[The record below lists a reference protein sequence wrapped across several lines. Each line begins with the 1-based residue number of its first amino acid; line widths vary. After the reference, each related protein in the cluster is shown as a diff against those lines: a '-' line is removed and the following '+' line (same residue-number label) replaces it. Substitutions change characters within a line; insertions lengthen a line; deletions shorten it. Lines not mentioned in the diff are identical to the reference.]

1 MVSISDHFDLD
12 INTVQALVHLSLCC
26 LLHIYQE
33 CRHRNILVC
42 CYGFEFHLNG
52 VKGCLF
58 HFITNIFF
66 SHLLISLYHVFLMVC
81 KVLIIYM

>member
-33 CRHRNILVC
+33 CRQETFWCVALV
-42 CYGFEFHLNG
+42 LS
-52 VKGCLF
+52 
-58 HFITNIFF
+58 FI
-66 SHLLISLYHVFLMVC
+66 
-81 KVLIIYM
+81 